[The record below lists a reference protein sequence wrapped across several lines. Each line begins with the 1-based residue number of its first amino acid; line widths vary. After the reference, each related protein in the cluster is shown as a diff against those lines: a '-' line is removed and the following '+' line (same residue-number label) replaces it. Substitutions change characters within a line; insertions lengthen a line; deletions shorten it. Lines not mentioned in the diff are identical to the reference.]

1 MNLLITL
8 REKLFQTG
16 SWIWRRSLVTKIIGL
31 ILIIA
36 IGWFIST
43 KIQSSQTA
51 IQYQTSVAEKGTLIV
66 SISASGQ
73 VSNANSGS
81 VGTQASGV
89 VTKIH
94 VKNGQLVKQGD
105 IIAEIELDQ
114 TAKQNYSQ
122 ALSTYHSAK
131 NNLDNAKTSY
141 YTLQAELFTQNK
153 KFTELANNSTYTNP
167 DGSPNTNNRTLP
179 EFIISQAG
187 WLAAEAKYKTQQNV
201 VSQAQLSVNSAWLSY
216 QQTSPVIYAPISGT
230 VTGLSLQEG
239 TVLTSQNTT
248 TGTIT
253 SQKVA
258 SIKTNAPPTITI
270 NLTEIDVPNVKIGN
284 KATITLDA
292 FPGKSYTGQ
301 VISIDTVGTVSSGV
315 TTYPT
320 TIKFDTE
327 VPDIL
332 SNMSAQANILTQI
345 KNDVVHI
352 PTRAIQTQDGESSVQ
367 IMRNNQPERVSVQIG
382 IASDIDTEIVSGVNE
397 GETVVT
403 GTTNAS
409 STASTQT
416 TSPFGAGFG
425 SGAFRSTTG
434 GNQVRVTR

>member
-1 MNLLITL
+1 MTRWIWQRSLRTKIVGLVLLIVL
-8 REKLFQTG
+8 
-16 SWIWRRSLVTKIIGL
+16 
-31 ILIIA
+31 
-36 IGWFIST
+36 GWFIST
-43 KIQSSQTA
+43 RIKSNQSA
-51 IQYQTSVAEKGTLIV
+51 VQYQTATAEKGTLIV

-81 VGTQASGV
+81 IGTQASGV

-122 ALSTYHSAK
+122 ALASYQSAK
-131 NNLDNAKTSY
+131 NNLENANTSY

-153 KFTELANNSTYTNP
+153 KFTDLANNSTYTNP
-167 DGSPNTNNRTLP
+167 DGSPNTNNRILP
-179 EFIISQAG
+179 EFIISQDG

-201 VSQAQLSVNSAWLSY
+201 VAQAQLSLNSAWLSY

-301 VISIDTVGTVSSGV
+301 VISIDTVGSVSSGV

-332 SNMSAQANILTQI
+332 SNMSAQANILTQV
-345 KNDVVHI
+345 KNDVIHI
-352 PTRAIQTQDGESSVQ
+352 PTSAIQTQNDESYVQ
-367 IMRNNQPERVSVQIG
+367 IMKNNQPERVTVQTG
-382 IASDIDTEIVSGVNE
+382 IASDTDTEIVSGLTE
-397 GETVVT
+397 GDTVVT
-403 GTTNAS
+403 STSNTGSTS
-409 STASTQT
+409 SSTQT
-416 TSPFGAGFG
+416 TSPFSAGFG
-425 SGAFRSTTG
+425 GGAFRSASG
-434 GNQVRVTR
+434 GNQVRITR